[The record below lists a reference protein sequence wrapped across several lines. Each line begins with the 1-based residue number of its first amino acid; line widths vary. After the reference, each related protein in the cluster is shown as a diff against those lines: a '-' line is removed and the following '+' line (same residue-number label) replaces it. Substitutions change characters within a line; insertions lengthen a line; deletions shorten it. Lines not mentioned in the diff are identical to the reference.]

1 MNEIELISNKIF
13 PIYCTY
19 KIDNID
25 CNLDDF
31 PNNKEI
37 KKRIYNILRSKEKIL
52 FPKLLNLKRD
62 VLYVSKNQ
70 KFNKLP
76 IEAEHLIF
84 SYLDFGFN
92 IEDLIKNFLKNKFR
106 SELVNVITENKFDL
120 TWYDFGSR
128 DYMWASNTIDSAN
141 KAIEILNLI

>member
-19 KIDNID
+19 KIDNVES
-25 CNLDDF
+25 NLKDF

-37 KKRIYNILRSKEKIL
+37 KKRICNILRSKEKIL
-52 FPKLLNLKRD
+52 FPKLLNLKREI
-62 VLYVSKNQ
+62 LYVSKNQ
-70 KFNKLP
+70 KFKKLP
-76 IEAEHLIF
+76 IEVEHLIF

-92 IEDLIKNFLKNKFR
+92 IEDLIKNILKNNFK
-106 SELVNVITENKFDL
+106 SKLVNIITENKFDL

-128 DYMWASNTIDSAN
+128 DYRWASNTIDSAN
-141 KAIEILNLI
+141 KEIKILNLI